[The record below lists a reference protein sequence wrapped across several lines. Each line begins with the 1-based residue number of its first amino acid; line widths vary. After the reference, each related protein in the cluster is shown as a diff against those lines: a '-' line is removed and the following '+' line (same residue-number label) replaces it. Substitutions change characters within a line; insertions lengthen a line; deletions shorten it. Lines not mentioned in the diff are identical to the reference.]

1 MRQATLAVATVA
13 ILAIP
18 AAQVFAHG
26 KATGIVMERMEL
38 MVVLG
43 DAMKILKSELA
54 LGGEYNAGNVV
65 RAAGVIRKHSGEA
78 MTRLFPEG
86 STKHS
91 EALPSVWEKPEQFEN
106 LAEDLA
112 VYAGAM
118 QIAAQTRRTEAAPMA
133 SSMMGGAPETP
144 DAAALA
150 TLHPMEAFKAVAE
163 TCSACHSDY
172 RLKKK

>member
-1 MRQATLAVATVA
+1 MRHTALAIATVA
-13 ILAIP
+13 VLAIP

-38 MVVLG
+38 MDILG
-43 DAMKILKSELA
+43 AAMKTLKSELA
-54 LGGEYNAGNVV
+54 LGGAYDAGKVV
-65 RAAGVIRKHSGEA
+65 RAAGDIRKHSGEA

-86 STKHS
+86 STEHS
-91 EALPSVWEKPEQFEN
+91 EALPSVWEKTEQFEQ

-118 QIAAQTRRTEAAPMA
+118 QIAAQTRRSEAAPMA

-144 DAAALA
+144 DAATLA
-150 TLHPMEAFKAVAE
+150 TLHPSEAFKAVAE
-163 TCSACHSDY
+163 TCSSCHSDF
-172 RLKKK
+172 RMKKK

>member
-1 MRQATLAVATVA
+1 MRYTALTVATVSV
-13 ILAIP
+13 LAMS
-18 AAQVFAHG
+18 AVQVFGHG

-43 DAMKILKSELA
+43 DAMKKLKSELA
-54 LGGEYNAGNVV
+54 LGGEYDAGQVV

-78 MTRLFPEG
+78 MTRLFPQG
-86 STKHS
+86 STEHS
-91 EALPSVWEKPEQFEN
+91 EALLSVWEKPEQFES

-118 QIAAQTRRTEAAPMA
+118 QIAAQTRRSEAAPMA

-144 DAAALA
+144 DAATLA
-150 TLHPMEAFKAVAE
+150 TLHPSEAFKAVAE
-163 TCSACHSDY
+163 TCSACHGDY
-172 RLKKK
+172 RQKKK